1 MKKGQFSEEQI
12 IQILKESEAGVATGE
27 LCRQHGISPA
37 TFYKWK
43 SKYRGM
49 DVPDVKKMRHLEDE
63 NSKLKRMVADQ
74 ALDIQALKLVISKK
88 F

>member
-1 MKKGQFSEEQI
+1 MKKSRYTEEQV
-12 IQILKESEAGVATGE
+12 IQILKESEAGVATAE

-37 TFYKWK
+37 TLYKWK

-49 DVPDVKKMRHLEDE
+49 DVPDVKKMRQLEDE

-74 ALDIQALKLVISKK
+74 ALDIQALKMVISKK